1 MIADLADM
9 SVVKMPTA
17 PLISPPAAVHTAAP
31 AILSARGL
39 AKRYRTR
46 QGGVVEALRDV
57 DFDIHDGE
65 FIALVGPS
73 GCGKSTLLKM
83 LAGLLDP
90 SGGSLTLRGARIVK
104 PGPDAAVVFQTPVLL
119 PWRTILQNVLL
130 PLEFRRLPT
139 RDYRDRALALLK
151 SVGLADFAD
160 RYPSELSGGMQQ
172 RAGIV
177 RALVQEPSI
186 LLMDEPFGALDAMT
200 REQMNVD
207 VQRIWQES
215 RKTVVFVTH
224 SIAESIFLADRVFVM
239 TARPGTIAEI
249 IPIDLTRPRDLAVIN
264 TDRFGVYADRV
275 RKLLRASGDLS

>member
-1 MIADLADM
+1 M

-17 PLISPPAAVHTAAP
+17 PIPSSPAVQTAP

-46 QGGVVEALRDV
+46 QGGVVDALRDV
-57 DFDIHDGE
+57 NFDIHGGE

-90 SGGSLTLRGARIVK
+90 TGGSLTLRGARIVK

-139 RDYRDRALALLK
+139 RDYRDRALALLA
-151 SVGLADFAD
+151 SVGLTDFAD

-186 LLMDEPFGALDAMT
+186 LLMDEPFGALDALT

-249 IPIDLTRPRDLAVIN
+249 IPIDLARPRDLAVIN
-264 TDRFGVYADRV
+264 TDRFGIYADRI

>member
-1 MIADLADM
+1 LLTIEAM
-9 SVVKMPTA
+9 SVVKMSTASSLSSLAPVQTTA
-17 PLISPPAAVHTAAP
+17 PTV
-31 AILSARGL
+31 LSARSL

-46 QGGVVEALRDV
+46 QGGSVDALTKV
-57 DFDIHDGE
+57 DFDIQDGE

-83 LAGLLDP
+83 LAGLLMP
-90 SGGSLTLRGARIVK
+90 TSGSLTLRGAPIVK

-130 PLEFRRLPT
+130 PLEFRRLPIKAHQ
-139 RDYRDRALALLK
+139 DRARALLA

-160 RYPSELSGGMQQ
+160 RYPGELSGGMQQ

-249 IPIDLTRPRDLAVIN
+249 IPIDLPRPRDLAIIN
-264 TDRFGVYADRV
+264 TDRFGVYADRI